1 MAGKNTPG
9 NLVAAMGCFPHR
21 KDPAHRVKSSS
32 GSITSW
38 VANAMPAVVIF
49 LQEQDADAALKI
61 P

>member
-1 MAGKNTPG
+1 MHG

-21 KDPAHRVKSSS
+21 KDSAHRVKSPS

-49 LQEQDADAALKI
+49 LPEQDADAALKI